1 MIRELKT
8 LIAIAREGTFAAAG
22 DKIGLTQAAVS
33 AQMKRLESELGFSL
47 FERTGRSA
55 RLNSRGRQT
64 LTQAEEL
71 LRLYQALGSPE
82 RALSTTALVNFGAI
96 DSVQR
101 SALPEVLARFH
112 KQVPGCRTRVVTGMS
127 AELLNLVDARDIE
140 MAAVLRPPFTLQS
153 DLRWTTLAHEPF
165 RLIVPRHVNQDDWGE
180 LLSNQPFVR
189 YERAA
194 FGGRQVDRFLRSA
207 HITVNELCELG
218 ELNAIVRL
226 VARGVG
232 IALVPQTVDH
242 VRWPAG
248 VRAIDL
254 GAHTFYRDIGLIH
267 RAASTLSEPARIL
280 AQMFGEAYR
289 SEAGK
294 PEGGGRSPSHH
305 DARTRVPRSQ
315 GHRARRTR

>member
-8 LIAIAREGTFAAAG
+8 LIAVAREGTFAAAG

-55 RLNSRGRQT
+55 RLNPRGRQT

-71 LRLYQALGSPE
+71 CVSIGTWARPIAKDKRRLW
-82 RALSTTALVNFGAI
+82 STSARSTRCSDPRCLTCWR
-96 DSVQR
+96 DSISRIPRLPNARR
-101 SALPEVLARFH
+101 SRRCP
-112 KQVPGCRTRVVTGMS
+112 S
-127 AELLNLVDARDIE
+127 ELFNLVDAGEIE
-140 MAAVLRPPFTLQS
+140 LAAVIRPPFTLQS
-153 DLRWTTLAHEPF
+153 DLRWTTLAREPF
-165 RLIVPRHVNQDDWGE
+165 RLIVPKQHRSRTDWGE
-180 LLSNQPFVR
+180 LLSSQPFVR
-189 YERAA
+189 YDRAS

-207 HITVNELCELG
+207 HVTVRELCELG

-226 VARGVG
+226 VAGGVG

-254 GAHTFYRDIGLIH
+254 GDHTFYREIGLIH
-267 RAASTLSEPARIL
+267 RAASTLSEPTRAL
-280 AQMFGEAYR
+280 AQMFGAVYR
-289 SEAGK
+289 NMRPVQRAPKRASFDGTK
-294 PEGGGRSPSHH
+294 G
-305 DARTRVPRSQ
+305 DARSR
-315 GHRARRTR
+315 

>member
-1 MIRELKT
+1 MIRELRT
-8 LIAIAREGTFAAAG
+8 LIAVAREGTFSAAG

-71 LRLYQALGSPE
+71 IRLYRHLGSTDRE
-82 RALSTTALVNFGAI
+82 GQTMALVNFGAI

-101 SALPEVLARFH
+101 STLPDVLARFH
-112 KQVPGCRTRVVTGMS
+112 KEFPGCRTRVVPALS
-127 AELLNLVDARDIE
+127 SELFNLVDSGEIE
-140 MAAVLRPPFTLQS
+140 LAAVIRPPFTLQS
-153 DLRWTTLAHEPF
+153 DLRWTTLVREPF
-165 RLIVPRHVNQDDWGE
+165 RLIVPRQVEQNDWGE
-180 LLSNQPFVR
+180 LLSSQPFVR
-189 YERAA
+189 YDRAT

-207 HITVNELCELG
+207 HITVRELCELG

-254 GAHTFYRDIGLIH
+254 GDHTFYREIGLIH
-267 RAASTLSEPARIL
+267 RAVSSLSEPARAL
-280 AQMFGEAYR
+280 AQMFGAAY
-289 SEAGK
+289 SNQAGNPAAGDK
-294 PEGGGRSPSHH
+294 
-305 DARTRVPRSQ
+305 PRSRH
-315 GHRARRTR
+315 GRAPRGR